1 MTLDKMLV
9 WKTKRTVWSSTDFR
23 KRQTVK
29 TWTFN
34 GCRLPAQYES
44 WLCDWDCKNKN
55 KGKQRHERED
65 NTGVLRL
72 SVAKGMSRCGRW
84 TFEIEYEWIYEFI
97 MTCSMYSIY
106 WFLHCTMEFY
116 YMNLTCLPFFRFMYV
131 SILLLS
137 LHRACVRSVAVSCI
151 PMTPMCRQNGSAIA
165 SVILATPLETGFF
178 LLFKPTT
185 HKLAFPFRMLN
196 GMTAWLFL
204 CYPGR
209 VPSKLVSSWWWFINP
224 SICNHCFIPS
234 LHPVLNSASDSTRGL
249 LVDG

>member
-178 LLFKPTT
+178 CSSNQPLTNWHF
-185 HKLAFPFRMLN
+185 HSECW
-196 GMTAWLFL
+196 TAWRHDYFCAIQEGSLQNWYHHGDDLSIRAFVIIAL
-204 CYPGR
+204 SLR
-209 VPSKLVSSWWWFINP
+209 FIQ
-224 SICNHCFIPS
+224 F
-234 LHPVLNSASDSTRGL
+234 
-249 LVDG
+249 

>member
-1 MTLDKMLV
+1 MRIMTL
-9 WKTKRTVWSSTDFR
+9 
-23 KRQTVK
+23 
-29 TWTFN
+29 
-34 GCRLPAQYES
+34 
-44 WLCDWDCKNKN
+44 WLGLQKQN

-84 TFEIEYEWIYEFI
+84 TFEIEYEWIYEYNDMQHVFYI
-97 MTCSMYSIY
+97 LILTLYHGVL
-106 WFLHCTMEFY
+106 LHESDMSS
-116 YMNLTCLPFFRFMYV
+116 FFRFMYV

-137 LHRACVRSVAVSCI
+137 LHRACVRSVAVLCI
-151 PMTPMCRQNGSAIA
+151 PMTPMCRQNGSAIGSA
-165 SVILATPLETGFF
+165 ILATPLETGFF

-185 HKLAFPFRMLN
+185 HKLAFPCKSCF
-196 GMTAWLFL
+196 GMIWLFL

-234 LHPVLNSASDSTRGL
+234 LHPVLNSASDS
-249 LVDG
+249 DG